1 MKTYDEVIITYK
13 NLSDESK
20 IRLKIRGKYEYE
32 VIPVPVEISV
42 TCGIAHR
49 IKSKNMQ
56 DIVKI
61 IKEFIIRNE
70 INIYDVRFYWVV
82 DENNYEQF
90 SVDWGLYE

>member
-20 IRLKIRGKYEYE
+20 VRLKIRGKFEYK

-49 IKSKNMQ
+49 IKSKN
-56 DIVKI
+56 I
-61 IKEFIIRNE
+61 
-70 INIYDVRFYWVV
+70 
-82 DENNYEQF
+82 
-90 SVDWGLYE
+90 